1 MTIMKF
7 TQDHE
12 WIRVEGDTGVVG
24 ITDFAQEE
32 LGDLVY
38 IELPEVGKRFS
49 QGKEAAVVESV
60 KAAADLKAPV
70 TGTITEVNSALADEP
85 GKVNSDPEG
94 EGWFFKI
101 KIANASELDGLLDE
115 VAYGALIKK

>member
-1 MTIMKF
+1 MTIIKF

-24 ITDFAQEE
+24 ITNFAQEE